1 MGYGDLQISGVSTV
15 TWPGVWRLLTALTCR
30 LLSLKN
36 VSSQTFHSGKFILF
50 AVWRQCETCQSWVD
64 DWTWW
69 TWRSFP
75 TNDSMILWFYDSVN
89 HLILV
94 TFPARISHSYF
105 VELQTVEEFSL
116 LLSMASA
123 ASDHVAYPLIIK
135 SGVRDMFLLSILD
148 NNLHFRYDFL
158 FSFSFLPWFL
168 FLFTSFFSDIG
179 LQLWKLVTK
188 RLRKGLNAELQ

>member
-1 MGYGDLQISGVSTV
+1 
-15 TWPGVWRLLTALTCR
+15 
-30 LLSLKN
+30 
-36 VSSQTFHSGKFILF
+36 
-50 AVWRQCETCQSWVD
+50 
-64 DWTWW
+64 
-69 TWRSFP
+69 
-75 TNDSMILWFYDSVN
+75 VN

-158 FSFSFLPWFL
+158 FSFSFLP
-168 FLFTSFFSDIG
+168 
-179 LQLWKLVTK
+179 
-188 RLRKGLNAELQ
+188 